1 MLHPCCMQRPSKIAA
16 AHTEQPAGSWC
27 LSWLAPEGGFG
38 VGEAVDQDTNGL
50 ALLRLVFTVPHFRS
64 RVLLRGGGVNS
75 IFMAARRARATRRME
90 APSSLVHLV
99 ASLSPAIRTKLEEL
113 DLAGVWCDNDSF

>member
-64 RVLLRGGGVNS
+64 RVLLRGGGVQFDFHGRKAGQS
-75 IFMAARRARATRRME
+75 DPAHGGAFFAGASSGIAVAGDQDQVGGVRPRRCVM
-90 APSSLVHLV
+90 
-99 ASLSPAIRTKLEEL
+99 
-113 DLAGVWCDNDSF
+113 